1 MTIKQCIRK
10 NGINYEVDEI
20 RRYLAVDVDFIGEDG
35 REDETQFDVSISNM
49 EAELDELFKDFCRD
63 EHIKRNTVTG
73 ISVVASAD
81 TPEELVALTP

>member
-10 NGINYEVDEI
+10 NGVNYEVNDI
-20 RRYLAVDVDFIGEDG
+20 SRYLTVDIDFIGEDG
-35 REDETQFDVSISNM
+35 REDETQFDVSASNM
-49 EAELDELFKDFCRD
+49 EAELDELYKGFCAD

-81 TPEELVALTP
+81 TPEELEALTP